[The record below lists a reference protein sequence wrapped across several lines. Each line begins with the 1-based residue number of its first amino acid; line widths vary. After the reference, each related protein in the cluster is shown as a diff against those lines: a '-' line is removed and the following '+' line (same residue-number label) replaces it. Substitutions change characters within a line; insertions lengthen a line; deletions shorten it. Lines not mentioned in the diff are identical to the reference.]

1 MMQTILPMVC
11 NDQSSNITFQKKI
24 TMNDIELK
32 LQSNNRGAFVIEEGQ
47 ERIAEMAIAIEKG
60 NLIVF
65 HTEVSDKLKG
75 QGVAK
80 QLLDRMVAYARENKL
95 KVVPLCP
102 FVLAQFKR
110 HPEQFEDIWNKDY
123 KQGLQH

>member
-11 NDQSSNITFQKKI
+11 NDKSSNITFQKKI